1 MPVQQIIFDL
11 GNVLFDLDLGKT
23 GRILHALTG
32 DQYAAA
38 HAQLLRDR
46 VFESYEVGGMT
57 TAEFL
62 DAVRLATD
70 PPLSASEVE
79 AAWNSIFVDF
89 PRARL
94 DMLLR
99 LRQKYK
105 VFLLS
110 NINDLH
116 ATWIDDYMLREH
128 QVPDFQHRYFDGV
141 YYSHLIRLR
150 KPNREIYEYVL
161 ADAELIP
168 EETVFFDDLEPNV
181 LAAQSLGI
189 QAFVHPIG
197 MEIEEHLKQ
206 RGLY

>member
-1 MPVQQIIFDL
+1 MPVKNIIFDL

-23 GRILHALTG
+23 GRVLHALAG
-32 DQYAAA
+32 ESYAAA

-46 VFESYEVGGMT
+46 VFEIYEVGGMPT
-57 TAEFL
+57 EEFL
-62 DAVRLATD
+62 DAVRLASN
-70 PPLSASEVE
+70 PPLE
-79 AAWNSIFVDF
+79 AEQVKIAWNSIFVEF

-94 DMLLR
+94 DLLLR
-99 LRQKYK
+99 LRQRYQ

-116 ATWIDDYMLREH
+116 ANWIDDYLLREYG
-128 QVPDFQHRYFDGV
+128 VTDFQHHYFDGV

-150 KPNREIYEYVL
+150 KPNPAIYEYVL
-161 ADAELIP
+161 ADAELLP

-181 LAAQSLGI
+181 LAAQQVGI

-197 MEIEEHLKQ
+197 MEIAEHLKQ
-206 RGLY
+206 RGLD